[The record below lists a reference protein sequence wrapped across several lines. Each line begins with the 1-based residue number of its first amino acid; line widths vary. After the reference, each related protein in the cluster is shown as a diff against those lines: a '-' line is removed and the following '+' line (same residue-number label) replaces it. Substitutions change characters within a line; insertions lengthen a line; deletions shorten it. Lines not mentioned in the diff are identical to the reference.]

1 MNYEDAKLFY
11 AAALILL
18 FTGIR
23 SGELCGLEWSNIGFE
38 EGTITIE
45 RSVTTVKGVELVE
58 KDPKTE
64 SSKRVISISD
74 KLVEYKE

>member
-1 MNYEDAKLFY
+1 MNDEDAKLFY

-38 EGTITIE
+38 EGTIT
-45 RSVTTVKGVELVE
+45 VTTVKGVELAE